1 MHNFVH
7 DMLHNSPAA
16 RRIESLWRVRFVKF
30 LIFENDN
37 LANSFRNMRMVN
49 HLKLNL

>member
-16 RRIESLWRVRFVKF
+16 RRIESLWRVRFAKSLNVD
-30 LIFENDN
+30 DN
-37 LANSFRNMRMVN
+37 N
-49 HLKLNL
+49 NLVDSYVGI

>member
-1 MHNFVH
+1 MRNFVH

-30 LIFENDN
+30 LAVKYDS
-37 LANSFRNMRMVN
+37 LVNSYRNMRMVN
-49 HLKLNL
+49 RLKLIL

>member
-16 RRIESLWRVRFVKF
+16 KRIESLWRVRFEKSLNVK
-30 LIFENDN
+30 NDN
-37 LANSFRNMRMVN
+37 LVDSYRSMKMVN